1 MAEDVYISGLGP
13 GVPQWSNE
21 ATQLQVLNALNS
33 GFNSNVQV
41 NRQIIATLS
50 NIYKDGATSS
60 SKLSDV
66 LKNSK
71 ETESAIKSGNNLN
84 SAENKKQTGIL
95 ATLINLFSESN
106 RTAKQQL
113 DIAKRIETYE
123 KQGLATAEATLRA
136 SFDAATPQSAGSGL
150 SMGAELAQANAEV
163 AEKGLKKEDKGV
175 VETVDKLTAA
185 VIAGTY
191 SAVTVTTAETLG
203 GATERY
209 NMAQEMRQS
218 GILAGMDAAGA
229 GLIGLSKT
237 ISRSNFTFG
246 EAAHFTRQFS
256 QAVGVRGVEA
266 SMQFANT
273 LAKSGEGNSDMMQRF
288 GMEFSEVTE
297 IAGTYMESLRSIG
310 QLDKLSDN
318 QMRLGMDNFMDT
330 VVSTSN
336 VMKINLQ
343 DAANMIADTLKQ
355 DRFASQLA
363 LMEPEMRKNVEA
375 MVGSFG
381 GQGNPFAE
389 GLATAMAAGSTQ
401 DFLQTDVAQQLQG
414 DVIGQQLLPLITQ
427 MADTA
432 RTQGPDA
439 ANALYAS
446 MGPQFEAI
454 LAFIGDNKALVNM
467 NEGMAQT
474 IAASAAKAIQTIGDA
489 NKGIVPLA
497 DEDKEVNRLFEVQRF
512 DKLTSEANTTLVLQ
526 ATNLSNSLNQLVDS
540 SLILTRELAE
550 LGATSAKIR
559 GGVGQATLEMGAILR
574 MTAAGFV
581 VAGEKAAAKVQT
593 NAGVEPFSPTYSYD
607 ATSPELL
614 GRSTANNPT
623 LLGKIANWITGEDPN
638 FASDKEIIELRKTQE
653 VIAKADFGKLSES
666 IKSLVEVLGPESP
679 GSNEDKISLA
689 EEIKNAFK
697 SMFGDDSYMPGNYF
711 NSDKIQKQ
719 NSDIDKLIT
728 EIRSLVNK
736 LE

>member
-1 MAEDVYISGLGP
+1 MAEDVFISGLGP

-21 ATQLQVLNALNS
+21 ATQLQVLNALNA

-50 NIYKDGATSS
+50 NIYRDGSASS

-71 ETESAIKSGNNLN
+71 ETESAIKSGNTSN
-84 SAENKKQTGIL
+84 SFANKKQTGIL
-95 ATLINLFSESN
+95 ATLVNLFSESN

-113 DIAKRIETYE
+113 DITKRIETYE

-136 SFDAATPQSAGSGL
+136 NLEAAIPQSSGSGNL
-150 SMGAELAQANAEV
+150 SMGDKFAQSNS
-163 AEKGLKKEDKGV
+163 KNLKPGDKGFT
-175 VETVDKLTAA
+175 ENVDDLTAA
-185 VIAGTY
+185 LIAGIY
-191 SAVTVTTAETLG
+191 GAITVTTAETIG
-203 GATERY
+203 GATDRY

-218 GILAGMDAAGA
+218 GVLAGMDAAGA

-246 EAAHFTRQFS
+246 EAAEFTRQFS

-288 GMEFSEVTE
+288 GMEFSEVAD
-297 IAGTYMESLRSIG
+297 IAGTYMESVRSIG

-439 ANALYAS
+439 ANALYAT

-474 IAASAAKAIQTIGDA
+474 IAASLATSIQTIGDA
-489 NKGIVPLA
+489 NKGRVPLA
-497 DEDKEVNRLFEVQRF
+497 DEDREVNRLFEVQRF

-526 ATNLSNSLNQLVDS
+526 STNLSNSLKSLVDS

-550 LGATSAKIR
+550 LSATTAKIR
-559 GGVGQATLEMGAILR
+559 GGVGQTTLEGGAALR
-574 MTAAGFV
+574 MFAAAGV
-581 VAGEKAAAKVQT
+581 TGLEAKARNDQRAL
-593 NAGVEPFSPTYSYD
+593 GVEPHSPTYSYD

-614 GRSTANNPT
+614 GRSEGKQNPT
-623 LLGKIANWITGEDPN
+623 LLGKIANFITGEDPY
-638 FASDKEIIELRKTQE
+638 FANDKEIIELRKTQE
-653 VIAKADFGKLSES
+653 MIAQADFGTLSES

-697 SMFGDDSYMPGNYF
+697 SMIGDDSYMPGNFF
-711 NSDKIQKQ
+711 NSDKIQQQ
-719 NSDIDKLIT
+719 NNNIDKLIT
-728 EIRSLVNK
+728 ELRSLVNK
-736 LE
+736 LDR